1 MIIGI
6 GTLFDVVAPP
16 PNARVERAPTLIVVV
31 VVVVVVVF
39 VVIESI
45 MLAVRP
51 SANVRFGCDKL
62 WRSLLR
68 DAREKHVVI
77 LCGVQRRRAMA
88 REYLP
93 PDDETRPVDFD
104 IVGASRLR

>member
-1 MIIGI
+1 LIIGN
-6 GTLFDVVAPP
+6 GTLFVVVAPP
-16 PNARVERAPTLIVVV
+16 PNARVERAPTLI
-31 VVVVVVVF
+31 VVVVVF

-77 LCGVQRRRAMA
+77 LRGVQRRRAMA

-93 PDDETRPVDFD
+93 PDDETRTVDFY

>member
-1 MIIGI
+1 LIIGN
-6 GTLFDVVAPP
+6 GTLFVVVAPP
-16 PNARVERAPTLIVVV
+16 PNARVERAPTLI

-77 LCGVQRRRAMA
+77 LRGVQRRRAMA

-93 PDDETRPVDFD
+93 PDDETRTVDFY